1 MADQVG
7 SSTVHGAVSES
18 AGLEPQTHGLAR
30 HGHGT
35 ANAPSWRH
43 ESFHGRP
50 VSWVATTIIII
61 GFALGGIGMVTGP
74 SWVLF
79 WVGGGVIVV
88 GGILA
93 LVTGIFND
101 WY

>member
-7 SSTVHGAVSES
+7 SGTMSGS
-18 AGLEPQTHGLAR
+18 AGLEPQAHGLAQT
-30 HGHGT
+30 GT
-35 ANAPSWRH
+35 LGASPWKH

-50 VSWVATTIIII
+50 VSWVAATIIII
-61 GFALGGIGMVTGP
+61 GFAIGGIGLITGP

-79 WVGGGVIVV
+79 WVGVGVTAA